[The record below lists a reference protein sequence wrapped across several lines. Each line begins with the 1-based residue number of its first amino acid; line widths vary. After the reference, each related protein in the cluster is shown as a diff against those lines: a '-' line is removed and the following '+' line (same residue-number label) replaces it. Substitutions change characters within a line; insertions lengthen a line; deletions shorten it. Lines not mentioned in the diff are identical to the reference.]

1 MANWQKNLK
10 PAAVKKKY
18 TCPRQAERQRGRER
32 EAERPQWGNSLRGSQ
47 IFNMCSKRAQPTKGG
62 TQIMIAFFF
71 FSTTRKIEDVV
82 KPETE
87 RERERRRK
95 RMRQRVCE
103 V

>member
-18 TCPRQAERQRGRER
+18 TCPRQAAREG
-32 EAERPQWGNSLRGSQ
+32 ETERPQWGNSLRGSQ

-82 KPETE
+82 KPEREIEE
-87 RERERRRK
+87 RE
-95 RMRQRVCE
+95 
-103 V
+103 